1 MSKNEILE
9 GQELIN
15 FTAKILFGKK
25 VEEVTVIRLNGLSSV
40 SDAYVIGNCS
50 SEAQMRSLVT
60 LLQRQFKKV
69 GLRPLGVDFKNGE
82 RWAVIDMGEI
92 MVHLF
97 EESYREEINM
107 EKLWSEGQ
115 QEELNAADYV
125 NDEVEDEDDDDD
137 IL

>member
-1 MSKNEILE
+1 MSKKELLE
-9 GQELIN
+9 GQALID
-15 FTAKILFGKK
+15 FTAKVLFSKK
-25 VEEVTVIRLNGLSSV
+25 VEEVTVIRMNGISPV
-40 SDAYVIGNCS
+40 SDAYIIGNCQ

-60 LLQRQFKKV
+60 ILQRQFKKE

-97 EESYREEINM
+97 EESYRDEINM
-107 EKLWSEGQ
+107 EKLWSEGDV
-115 QEELNAADYV
+115 EELKAADYV
-125 NDEVEDEDDDDD
+125 SDEIEDEDNDDD

>member
-1 MSKNEILE
+1 MSKKELLE
-9 GQELIN
+9 GQELID

-25 VEEVTVIRLNGLSSV
+25 VEEVTLIRLSGLSSV

-107 EKLWSEGQ
+107 EKLWSEGE
-115 QEELNAADYV
+115 QELLNAADYV
-125 NDEVEDEDDDDD
+125 SDEVEDEDDDDD